1 MTTTIMIAIVL
12 MTLYILLFR
21 IKDVLFMLKYT
32 LHSINKELLQIFL
45 ELVAQQ
51 LIIALADNA
60 IGSFMVSKSLKFI

>member
-1 MTTTIMIAIVL
+1 MIAIVL

-60 IGSFMVSKSLKFI
+60 IGSFMVSNP

>member
-60 IGSFMVSKSLKFI
+60 IGSFMVSNP